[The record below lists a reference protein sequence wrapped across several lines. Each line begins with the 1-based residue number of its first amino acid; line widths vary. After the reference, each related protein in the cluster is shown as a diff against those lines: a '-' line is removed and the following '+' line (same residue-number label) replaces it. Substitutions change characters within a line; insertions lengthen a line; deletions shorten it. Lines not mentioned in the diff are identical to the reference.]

1 MKKVITAIVVVLIVA
16 AVAAV
21 ACAQFVVPNAL
32 SNYLKSKVIDLTHAH
47 EVTLQLNALPNAKIS
62 LGYVD
67 SLHCTAD
74 DATIG
79 DLNLKKAVLD
89 GSTLKIDIKEIIF
102 PTEGISREEH
112 TNRCLTS
119 AGSLE
124 LSGVITEDALR
135 DFLERKVDHLKEL
148 QVTMSPEGISASAKV
163 KILGREADVQI
174 GGQII
179 ARDGDLYFQMLHL
192 NVENAILRRVNLDK
206 FLGDFNLTE
215 AVKMPFGLQF
225 RTVEMRQGEAF
236 VKATRN

>member
-1 MKKVITAIVVVLIVA
+1 MKKLLAAIIVLLIAVVA
-16 AVAAV
+16 F
-21 ACAQFVVPNAL
+21 AQFAVPNAL
-32 SNYLKSKVIDLTHAH
+32 TNYLKGKVAELTHAH
-47 EVTLQLNALPNAKIS
+47 EVTLRLDSLPSAKIAV
-62 LGYVD
+62 GYVD

-79 DLNLKKAVLD
+79 ELNLKQAKLD
-89 GSTLKIDIKEIIF
+89 GSALHINLKEILF
-102 PTEGISREEH
+102 PTDGISREEH
-112 TNRCLTS
+112 TNRCLQS

-124 LSGVITEDALR
+124 LSGVITSKALQN
-135 DFLERKVDHLKEL
+135 FLAEKVDRL
-148 QVTMSPEGISASAKV
+148 QNPQVVMSPEGITASAKV
-163 KILGREADVQI
+163 SILGRDANVQI

-179 ARDGDLYFQMLHL
+179 ARDGDLFFQITHL

-215 AVKMPFGLQF
+215 SVKMPFGLQF